1 MKFTNGFKRFTKKM
15 SAVLA
20 AALSVSAITVP
31 QVFAAKVN
39 NMPESYTWQNGVYE
53 NFENIAD
60 LDAAKNSGLKVYWAE
75 QFINVFD
82 TGDTEHGKA
91 VGLLDVKAGS
101 EGATSP
107 GFYYTLPEKVTSGE
121 LKISFS
127 IKSQQL
133 SAIPIYLMQEPK
145 QQEEPL
151 QQLMLFNENST
162 YTMLGSTFGYTAD
175 KWIDVTVVANLDTK
189 KFNIVLSGEGIGN
202 GTANEKKYVRYDD
215 KDLTIDGLG
224 GIQFR
229 SWYKNG
235 QGDTYSYFDNIKIA
249 TKQTGGTNDAYIK
262 EDFSNNNIFSEI
274 YADGWAWTHDQNT
287 VDGKI
292 VNVDE
297 SHGNAVQLN
306 QNAPGIYKAIKDKDG
321 NGLTSGK
328 YEINYSVYPESTK
341 GKILVDVNDGTNSTT
356 FDSLCYFAEDGTI
369 VPYGKW
375 SGGTSKYS
383 ANKWYDIS
391 AVIDMDN
398 KTASVTVKQGDT
410 VVYENSGLTIKST
423 SLNQIRIRNW
433 QTNAPFCVDDILI
446 KDYVAPKPST
456 ILIDENFDNMTELSN
471 GWTNINDNNPVTIID
486 NSPYGKSAKGQFVGS
501 SGLQKSFDA
510 VTGRFKISFLMN
522 TNTQFYLNLIN
533 KNAAGE
539 DKNQALAYIDTSLN
553 VHSGNG
559 DGGHYIMGNVES
571 GKYYQFEF
579 VVDTDNKTYEM
590 RYTDVAT
597 STNSTQTLDSEKL
610 PRLLN
615 LNSVSGIQLGFW
627 DSQKDG
633 SDTVIIDNVKV
644 ERIVTAPVLSAETVA
659 IKDYNENVITDTAK
673 VTPAISE
680 IALNFGTQI
689 DEDTLDGAI
698 TLTDSDNSA
707 VAFDYALS
715 SDGKIV
721 TITPTAYL
729 KGGKTYSLSVAK
741 TVANVYDMTMDAAF
755 NMQFETAA
763 DFAKAELTTLPKFSD
778 IATGSTL
785 TIGGNFINCTDSSKN
800 LVWVVAYFS
809 GNRLVYADASKETP
823 ISAVY
828 GKTTLGQTYTAPD
841 MTGVDRVEVYL
852 WNGMTT
858 MIPFADATPIQ

>member
-60 LDAAKNSGLKVYWAE
+60 LNAAKNSGLKVYWAE

-215 KDLTIDGLG
+215 KDLTVDGLG

-262 EDFSNNNIFSEI
+262 EDFSNIDSFNEVF
-274 YADGWAWTHDQNT
+274 ADDWVWTHDQKT

-292 VNVDE
+292 VNVDS
-297 SHGNAVQLN
+297 SHGNAVQLS

-328 YEINYSVYPESTK
+328 YEISYSVYTTSTED
-341 GKILVDVNDGTNSTT
+341 KILVDINDFCVAYFSQWATIGNSAGGSGSGTYT
-356 FDSLCYFAEDGTI
+356 E
-369 VPYGKW
+369 
-375 SGGTSKYS
+375 
-383 ANKWYDIS
+383 NKWYDIS
-391 AVIDMDN
+391 ALMDMDN

-410 VVYENSGLTIKST
+410 VVYENSGLAINATALT
-423 SLNQIRIRNW
+423 QLRVRNW
-433 QTNAPFCVDDILI
+433 NDKAFYIDDILI

-510 VTGRFKISFLMN
+510 VTGKFKISFLMS

-539 DKNQALAYIDTSLN
+539 DKNQALAYIDTSFR

-590 RYTDVAT
+590 SYTDVAT
-597 STNSTQTLDSEKL
+597 STKSTQTLDSEKL
-610 PRLLN
+610 PRLLDLN
-615 LNSVSGIQLGFW
+615 LVSGIQLGFW
-627 DSQKDG
+627 DSKKDG
-633 SDTVIIDNVKV
+633 SDTVIIDNVKA
-644 ERIVTAPVLSAETVA
+644 ELIVTAPFFRR
-659 IKDYNENVITDTAK
+659 K
-673 VTPAISE
+673 
-680 IALNFGTQI
+680 
-689 DEDTLDGAI
+689 
-698 TLTDSDNSA
+698 
-707 VAFDYALS
+707 
-715 SDGKIV
+715 
-721 TITPTAYL
+721 
-729 KGGKTYSLSVAK
+729 
-741 TVANVYDMTMDAAF
+741 
-755 NMQFETAA
+755 
-763 DFAKAELTTLPKFSD
+763 
-778 IATGSTL
+778 
-785 TIGGNFINCTDSSKN
+785 
-800 LVWVVAYFS
+800 
-809 GNRLVYADASKETP
+809 R
-823 ISAVY
+823 
-828 GKTTLGQTYTAPD
+828 
-841 MTGVDRVEVYL
+841 
-852 WNGMTT
+852 
-858 MIPFADATPIQ
+858 

>member
-60 LDAAKNSGLKVYWAE
+60 LNAAKNSGLKVYWAE

-133 SAIPIYLMQEPK
+133 SAIPIYLMQETE

-215 KDLTIDGLG
+215 KDLTVDGLG

-262 EDFSNNNIFSEI
+262 EDFSNIDSFNEVF
-274 YADGWAWTHDQNT
+274 ADDWVWTHDQKT

-292 VNVDE
+292 VNVDS
-297 SHGNAVQLN
+297 SHGNAVQLS

-328 YEINYSVYPESTK
+328 YEISYSVYTTSTED
-341 GKILVDVNDGTNSTT
+341 KILVDINDFCVAYFSQWATIGNSAGGSGSGT
-356 FDSLCYFAEDGTI
+356 YKE
-369 VPYGKW
+369 
-375 SGGTSKYS
+375 
-383 ANKWYDIS
+383 NKWYDIS
-391 AVIDMDN
+391 ALMDMDN

-410 VVYENSGLTIKST
+410 VVYENSGLAINATALT
-423 SLNQIRIRNW
+423 QLRVRNW
-433 QTNAPFCVDDILI
+433 NDKAFYIDDILI

-510 VTGRFKISFLMN
+510 VTGKFKISFLMS

-539 DKNQALAYIDTSLN
+539 DKNQALAYIDTSFR

-590 RYTDVAT
+590 SYTDVAT
-597 STNSTQTLDSEKL
+597 STKSTQTLDSEKL
-610 PRLLN
+610 PRLLD

-627 DSQKDG
+627 DSKKDG
-633 SDTVIIDNVKV
+633 SDTVIIDNVKA
-644 ERIVTAPVLSAETVA
+644 ELIVTAPVLSAETIT
-659 IKDYNENVITDTAK
+659 IKDYNENVITDTTK

-698 TLTDSDNSA
+698 TITDSDNSA

-721 TITPTAYL
+721 TIAPTAYL
-729 KGGKTYSLSVAK
+729 KGGKTYSLNVAK

-763 DFAKAELTTLPKFSD
+763 DFAKAELTTLPKLSD
-778 IATGSTL
+778 ITTGSTV

>member
-53 NFENIAD
+53 NFENITD
-60 LDAAKNSGLKVYWAE
+60 VDGLSNSNGFAIQSDKDKTPQFMTVANTDDEHKKAIGLM
-75 QFINVFD
+75 
-82 TGDTEHGKA
+82 
-91 VGLLDVKAGS
+91 DVDPN
-101 EGATSP
+101 ATVKLSP
-107 GFYYTLPEKVTSGE
+107 GFQYTLPAKITSGE
-121 LKISFS
+121 VKISFS
-127 IKSQQL
+127 LKSQQL
-133 SAIPIYLMQEPK
+133 SEIPIFLLADDSNAQQILDFVNGSKYLLLGTED
-145 QQEEPL
+145 
-151 QQLMLFNENST
+151 FN
-162 YTMLGSTFGYTAD
+162 YIKD
-175 KWIDVTVVANLDTK
+175 KWIDVTIVANLDTGL
-189 KFNIVLSGEGIGN
+189 FDITLSGEGLGN
-202 GTANEKKYVRYDD
+202 GDTDKTKWIQRRNKK
-215 KDLTIDGLG
+215 LNIDSIY

-235 QGDTYSYFDNIKIA
+235 TGATYTYFDNIKIA
-249 TKQTGGTNDAYIK
+249 TKQYIETDFAYVK
-262 EDFSNNNIFSEI
+262 EDFSGADSLNEIFADSWKWHWADYNIDAE
-274 YADGWAWTHDQNT
+274 
-287 VDGKI
+287 I
-292 VNVDE
+292 VNADS
-297 SHGNAVQLN
+297 SHGNAVNLLN
-306 QNAPGIYKAIKDKDG
+306 YNAELYRAVKDKNG
-321 NGLTSGK
+321 NSLTSGK
-328 YEINYSVYPESTK
+328 YEANFSVYPKDDKT
-341 GKILVDVNDGTNSTT
+341 KILVKMNKTI
-356 FDSLCYFAEDGTI
+356 LCYFDENNGLGRDQDKAGEVSYEKG
-369 VPYGKW
+369 
-375 SGGTSKYS
+375 
-383 ANKWYDIS
+383 KWYD
-391 AVIDMDN
+391 VNVVMDVDN
-398 KTASVTVKQGDT
+398 KNGTITVTQGET
-410 VVYENSGLTIKST
+410 VVWTKEFTFT
-423 SLNQIRIRNW
+423 DTELNEFRVSNQSASAAFYI
-433 QTNAPFCVDDILI
+433 DDIII
-446 KDYVAPKPST
+446 KDAPTTKPKKV
-456 ILIDENFDNMTELSN
+456 LIDENFDNMTELSN

-510 VTGRFKISFLMN
+510 VTGQFKISFLMN

-553 VHSGNG
+553 VHSGND

-659 IKDYNENVITDTAK
+659 IKDYNENVITDTTK

-689 DEDTLDGAI
+689 DEATLDGAI

-721 TITPTAYL
+721 TIAPTAYL
-729 KGGKTYSLSVAK
+729 KGGKTYSLNVAK

-809 GNRLVYADASKETP
+809 GSRLVYADASKETP

>member
-60 LDAAKNSGLKVYWAE
+60 VDGLSNSSGFGIQSDATFTPQFMTVSNTDDEHNKAIGLM
-75 QFINVFD
+75 
-82 TGDTEHGKA
+82 
-91 VGLLDVKAGS
+91 DVKSGS
-101 EGATSP
+101 TNALSP
-107 GFYYTLPEKVTSGE
+107 GFYYSLPAKVASGE
-121 LKISFS
+121 VKISFS

-133 SAIPIYLMQEPK
+133 SAIPIYLMQEPNK
-145 QQEEPL
+145 PGESL
-151 QQLMLFNENST
+151 QQIITFNENNL
-162 YTMLGSTFGYTAD
+162 YTFQGSNFGYTAD
-175 KWIDVTVVANLDTK
+175 KWVDVTIVANLDNKT
-189 KFNIVLSGEGIGN
+189 FNIVFSGEGIGN

-215 KDLTIDGLG
+215 KALTIDGLS

-229 SWYKNG
+229 SWIKKG
-235 QGDTYSYFDNIKIA
+235 EGETYTYFDNIKIA
-249 TKQTGGTNDAYIK
+249 TKQYTGTNDAYIK
-262 EDFSNNNIFSEI
+262 EDFSNIDSFNEVF
-274 YADGWAWTHDQNT
+274 ADDWVWTHDQKT

-292 VNVDE
+292 VNVDS
-297 SHGNAVQLN
+297 SHGNAVQLS

-328 YEINYSVYPESTK
+328 YEISYSVYTTSTED
-341 GKILVDVNDGTNSTT
+341 KILVDINDFCVAYFSQWATIGNSAGGSGSGT
-356 FDSLCYFAEDGTI
+356 YKE
-369 VPYGKW
+369 
-375 SGGTSKYS
+375 
-383 ANKWYDIS
+383 NKWYDIS
-391 AVIDMDN
+391 ALMDMDN
-398 KTASVTVKQGDT
+398 KTASVTVKQGNT
-410 VVYENSGLTIKST
+410 VVYENSGLAINATALT
-423 SLNQIRIRNW
+423 QLRVRNW
-433 QTNAPFCVDDILI
+433 NDKAFYIDDILI

-471 GWTNINDNNPVTIID
+471 GWTNINSNNPVTIID

-510 VTGRFKISFLMN
+510 VTGKFKISFLMS

-539 DKNQALAYIDTSLN
+539 DKNQALAYIDTRLK
-553 VHSGNG
+553 VHSGSG
-559 DGGHYIMGNVES
+559 DGGHYLMGNVES

-590 RYTDVAT
+590 SYTDVAT
-597 STNSTQTLDSEKL
+597 STKSTQTLDSEKL
-610 PRLLN
+610 PRLLD

-627 DSQKDG
+627 DSKKDG
-633 SDTVIIDNVKV
+633 SDTVIIDNVKA
-644 ERIVTAPVLSAETVA
+644 ELIVTAPVLSAETIT
-659 IKDYNENVITDTAK
+659 IKDYDENVITDTAK

-763 DFAKAELTTLPKFSD
+763 DFAKAELTTLPKLSD
-778 IATGSTL
+778 ITTGSTV

-823 ISAVY
+823 ISTVY

>member
-53 NFENIAD
+53 NFENIAN
-60 LDAAKNSGLKVYWAE
+60 LNAAKNSGLKVYWAE

-133 SAIPIYLMQEPK
+133 SAIPIYLMQETE

-215 KDLTIDGLG
+215 KDLTVDGLG

-262 EDFSNNNIFSEI
+262 EDFSNIDSFNEVF
-274 YADGWAWTHDQNT
+274 ADDWVWTHDQKT

-292 VNVDE
+292 VNVDS
-297 SHGNAVQLN
+297 SHGNAVQLS

-328 YEINYSVYPESTK
+328 YEISYSVYTTSTED
-341 GKILVDVNDGTNSTT
+341 KILVDINDFCVAYFSQWATIGNSAGGSGSGT
-356 FDSLCYFAEDGTI
+356 YKE
-369 VPYGKW
+369 
-375 SGGTSKYS
+375 
-383 ANKWYDIS
+383 NKWYDIS
-391 AVIDMDN
+391 ALMDMDN

-410 VVYENSGLTIKST
+410 VVYENSGLAINATALT
-423 SLNQIRIRNW
+423 QLRVRNW
-433 QTNAPFCVDDILI
+433 NDKAFYIDDILI

-471 GWTNINDNNPVTIID
+471 GWTNINDSNPVTIID
-486 NSPYGKSAKGQFVGS
+486 NSPYGKSAKGQFKGS

-510 VTGRFKISFLMN
+510 VTGQFKISFLMK
-522 TNTQFYLNLIN
+522 TNTQFYLDLIN
-533 KNAAGE
+533 KNAEGVDAVT
-539 DKNQALAYIDTSLN
+539 KLLFVDTSLN
-553 VHSGNG
+553 VLPGNSPTAG
-559 DGGHYIMGNVES
+559 DNNYTNGTLES
-571 GKYYQFEF
+571 EKYYQFEF
-579 VVDTDNKTYEM
+579 IVDTDNKKYEM
-590 RYTDVAT
+590 SYTDVAT
-597 STNSTQTLDSEKL
+597 STRKAISLDTSKL
-610 PRLLN
+610 ARLSN
-615 LNSVSGIQLGFW
+615 LNSVSGIKLGFW
-627 DSQKDG
+627 DRAKDG

-659 IKDYNENVITDTAK
+659 IKDYNENVITDTTK

-689 DEDTLDGAI
+689 DEATLDGAI
-698 TLTDSDNSA
+698 TLTDSDKSA

-763 DFAKAELTTLPKFSD
+763 NFAKAELTTLPKFSE

-809 GNRLVYADASKETP
+809 GNRLVYADASKETH

>member
-1 MKFTNGFKRFTKKM
+1 M
-15 SAVLA
+15 
-20 AALSVSAITVP
+20 
-31 QVFAAKVN
+31 
-39 NMPESYTWQNGVYE
+39 
-53 NFENIAD
+53 
-60 LDAAKNSGLKVYWAE
+60 
-75 QFINVFD
+75 
-82 TGDTEHGKA
+82 
-91 VGLLDVKAGS
+91 
-101 EGATSP
+101 
-107 GFYYTLPEKVTSGE
+107 
-121 LKISFS
+121 
-127 IKSQQL
+127 
-133 SAIPIYLMQEPK
+133 
-145 QQEEPL
+145 
-151 QQLMLFNENST
+151 
-162 YTMLGSTFGYTAD
+162 
-175 KWIDVTVVANLDTK
+175 
-189 KFNIVLSGEGIGN
+189 
-202 GTANEKKYVRYDD
+202 
-215 KDLTIDGLG
+215 
-224 GIQFR
+224 
-229 SWYKNG
+229 
-235 QGDTYSYFDNIKIA
+235 
-249 TKQTGGTNDAYIK
+249 
-262 EDFSNNNIFSEI
+262 
-274 YADGWAWTHDQNT
+274 
-287 VDGKI
+287 
-292 VNVDE
+292 
-297 SHGNAVQLN
+297 
-306 QNAPGIYKAIKDKDG
+306 
-321 NGLTSGK
+321 
-328 YEINYSVYPESTK
+328 
-341 GKILVDVNDGTNSTT
+341 
-356 FDSLCYFAEDGTI
+356 
-369 VPYGKW
+369 
-375 SGGTSKYS
+375 
-383 ANKWYDIS
+383 
-391 AVIDMDN
+391 DMDN

-410 VVYENSGLTIKST
+410 VVYENSGLAINATALT
-423 SLNQIRIRNW
+423 QLRIRSWNDK
-433 QTNAPFCVDDILI
+433 AFYIDDILI

-471 GWTNINDNNPVTIID
+471 GWTNINGDNPVTIID
-486 NSPYGKSAKGQFVGS
+486 NSPYGRSAKGQFKGS

-510 VTGRFKISFLMN
+510 VTGKFKISFLMS

-539 DKNQALAYIDTSLN
+539 DKNQALAYIDTSLK

-590 RYTDVAT
+590 SYTDVAT
-597 STNSTQTLDSEKL
+597 STKSTQTLDSEKL
-610 PRLLN
+610 PRLLD

-627 DSQKDG
+627 DSKKDG

-644 ERIVTAPVLSAETVA
+644 ERIVTAPVLSAATVT
-659 IKDYNENVITDTAK
+659 IKDYNENVITDTTK

-689 DEDTLDGAI
+689 DEATLDGAI

-741 TVANVYDMTMDAAF
+741 TVANIYDMTMDAAF

-763 DFAKAELTTLPKFSD
+763 DFAKAELTTLPKLSD
-778 IATGSTL
+778 ITTGSTV
-785 TIGGNFINCTDSSKN
+785 TIGGNFINCTGSSKN

-823 ISAVY
+823 ISTVY

>member
-60 LDAAKNSGLKVYWAE
+60 VDGLSNSSGFGIQSDATFTPQFMTVSNTDDEHNKAIGLM
-75 QFINVFD
+75 
-82 TGDTEHGKA
+82 
-91 VGLLDVKAGS
+91 DVKSGS
-101 EGATSP
+101 TNALSP
-107 GFYYTLPEKVTSGE
+107 GFYYSLPAKVASGE
-121 LKISFS
+121 VKISFS

-133 SAIPIYLMQEPK
+133 SAIPIYLMQEPNTPG
-145 QQEEPL
+145 ESL
-151 QQLMLFNENST
+151 QQIITFNENNL
-162 YTMLGSTFGYTAD
+162 YTFQGSNFGYTAD
-175 KWIDVTVVANLDTK
+175 KWVDVTIVANLGNKT
-189 KFNIVLSGEGIGN
+189 FNIVFSGEGIGN

-215 KDLTIDGLG
+215 KALTIDGLS

-229 SWYKNG
+229 SWIKKG
-235 QGDTYSYFDNIKIA
+235 EGETYTYFDNIKIA
-249 TKQTGGTNDAYIK
+249 TKQYTGTNDAYIK
-262 EDFSNNNIFSEI
+262 EDFSNIDSFNEVF
-274 YADGWAWTHDQNT
+274 ADDWVWTHDQKT

-292 VNVDE
+292 VNVDS
-297 SHGNAVQLN
+297 SHGNAVQLS

-328 YEINYSVYPESTK
+328 YEISYSVYTTSTED
-341 GKILVDVNDGTNSTT
+341 KILVDINDFCVAYFSQWATIGNSAGGSGSGT
-356 FDSLCYFAEDGTI
+356 YKE
-369 VPYGKW
+369 
-375 SGGTSKYS
+375 
-383 ANKWYDIS
+383 NKWYDIS
-391 AVIDMDN
+391 ALMDMDN

-410 VVYENSGLTIKST
+410 VVYENSGLAINATALT
-423 SLNQIRIRNW
+423 QLRVRNW
-433 QTNAPFCVDDILI
+433 NDKAFYIDDILI

-471 GWTNINDNNPVTIID
+471 GWTNINSNNPVTIID

-510 VTGRFKISFLMN
+510 VTGKFKISFLMS

-539 DKNQALAYIDTSLN
+539 DKNQALAYIDTSFR

-590 RYTDVAT
+590 SYTDVAT
-597 STNSTQTLDSEKL
+597 STKSTQTLDSEKL
-610 PRLLN
+610 PRLLD

-627 DSQKDG
+627 DSKKDG

-659 IKDYNENVITDTAK
+659 IKDYNENVITDTTK

-707 VAFDYALS
+707 VAFDYELS
-715 SDGKIV
+715 SDGKTV
-721 TITPTAYL
+721 TIAPTAYL

-763 DFAKAELTTLPKFSD
+763 DFAKAELTTLPKLSD
-778 IATGSTL
+778 ITTGSTV

-823 ISAVY
+823 ISTVY

>member
-60 LDAAKNSGLKVYWAE
+60 VDGLSNSSGFGIQSDATFTPQFMTVSNTDDEHNKAIGLM
-75 QFINVFD
+75 
-82 TGDTEHGKA
+82 
-91 VGLLDVKAGS
+91 DVKSGS
-101 EGATSP
+101 TNALSP
-107 GFYYTLPEKVTSGE
+107 GFYYSLPAKVASGE
-121 LKISFS
+121 VKISFS

-133 SAIPIYLMQEPK
+133 SAIPIYLMQEPNTPG
-145 QQEEPL
+145 ESL
-151 QQLMLFNENST
+151 QQIITFNENNL
-162 YTMLGSTFGYTAD
+162 YTFQGSNFGYTAD
-175 KWIDVTVVANLDTK
+175 KWVDVTIVANLDNKT
-189 KFNIVLSGEGIGN
+189 FNIVFSGEGIGN

-215 KDLTIDGLG
+215 KALTIDGLS

-229 SWYKNG
+229 SWIKKG
-235 QGDTYSYFDNIKIA
+235 EGETYTYFDNIKIA
-249 TKQTGGTNDAYIK
+249 TKQYTGTNDAYIK
-262 EDFSNNNIFSEI
+262 EDFSNIDSFNEVF
-274 YADGWAWTHDQNT
+274 ADDWVWTHDQKT

-292 VNVDE
+292 VNVDS
-297 SHGNAVQLN
+297 SHGNAVQLS

-328 YEINYSVYPESTK
+328 YEISYSVYTTSTED
-341 GKILVDVNDGTNSTT
+341 KILVDINDFCVAYFSQWATIGNSAGGSGSGT
-356 FDSLCYFAEDGTI
+356 YKE
-369 VPYGKW
+369 
-375 SGGTSKYS
+375 
-383 ANKWYDIS
+383 NKWYDIS
-391 AVIDMDN
+391 ALMDMDN

-410 VVYENSGLTIKST
+410 VVYENNGLAINATALT
-423 SLNQIRIRNW
+423 QLRVRNW
-433 QTNAPFCVDDILI
+433 NDKAFYIDDILI

-471 GWTNINDNNPVTIID
+471 GWTNINSNNPVTIID

-510 VTGRFKISFLMN
+510 VTGKFKISFLMS

-539 DKNQALAYIDTSLN
+539 DKNQALAYIDTSFR

-590 RYTDVAT
+590 SYTDVAT
-597 STNSTQTLDSEKL
+597 STKSTQTLDSEKL
-610 PRLLN
+610 PRLLD

-627 DSQKDG
+627 DSKKDG
-633 SDTVIIDNVKV
+633 SDTVIIDNVKA
-644 ERIVTAPVLSAETVA
+644 ELIVTAPVLSAETIT
-659 IKDYNENVITDTAK
+659 IKDYDENVITDTAK

-689 DEDTLDGAI
+689 DEATLDGAI
-698 TLTDSDNSA
+698 TLTDSDKSA

-755 NMQFETAA
+755 NMQFETAS
-763 DFAKAELTTLPKFSD
+763 DFAKAELTTLPKLSD
-778 IATGSTL
+778 ITTGSTV

-823 ISAVY
+823 ISTVY

>member
-60 LDAAKNSGLKVYWAE
+60 LNAAKNSGLKVYWAE

-133 SAIPIYLMQEPK
+133 SAIPIYLMQETE

-215 KDLTIDGLG
+215 KDLTVDGLG

-262 EDFSNNNIFSEI
+262 EDFSNIDSFNEVF
-274 YADGWAWTHDQNT
+274 ADDWVWTHDQKT

-292 VNVDE
+292 VNVDS
-297 SHGNAVQLN
+297 SHGNAVQLS

-328 YEINYSVYPESTK
+328 YEISYSVYTTSTED
-341 GKILVDVNDGTNSTT
+341 KILVDINDFCVAYFSQWATIGNSAGGSGSGT
-356 FDSLCYFAEDGTI
+356 YKE
-369 VPYGKW
+369 
-375 SGGTSKYS
+375 
-383 ANKWYDIS
+383 NKWYDIS
-391 AVIDMDN
+391 ALMDMDN

-410 VVYENSGLTIKST
+410 VVYENSGLAINATALT
-423 SLNQIRIRNW
+423 QLRVRNW
-433 QTNAPFCVDDILI
+433 NDKAFYIDDILI

-510 VTGRFKISFLMN
+510 VTGKFKISFLMS

-539 DKNQALAYIDTSLN
+539 DKNQALAYIDTSFR

-590 RYTDVAT
+590 SYTDVAT
-597 STNSTQTLDSEKL
+597 STKSTQTLDSEKL
-610 PRLLN
+610 PRLLD

-627 DSQKDG
+627 DSKKDG
-633 SDTVIIDNVKV
+633 SDTVIIDNVKA
-644 ERIVTAPVLSAETVA
+644 ELIVTAPVLSAETIT

-698 TLTDSDNSA
+698 TITDSDNSA

-721 TITPTAYL
+721 TIAPTAYL
-729 KGGKTYSLSVAK
+729 KGGKTYSLNVAK

-763 DFAKAELTTLPKFSD
+763 DFAKAELTTLPKLSD

>member
-39 NMPESYTWQNGVYE
+39 NMPESYTWQNRLYE

-60 LDAAKNSGLKVYWAE
+60 VDGLSNSSGFGIQSDATFTPQFMTVSNTNDEHNKAIGLM
-75 QFINVFD
+75 
-82 TGDTEHGKA
+82 
-91 VGLLDVKAGS
+91 DVKSGS
-101 EGATSP
+101 TNALSP
-107 GFYYTLPEKVTSGE
+107 GFYYSLPAKVASGE
-121 LKISFS
+121 VKISFS

-133 SAIPIYLMQEPK
+133 SAIPIYLMQEPNTPG
-145 QQEEPL
+145 ESL
-151 QQLMLFNENST
+151 QQIITFNENNL
-162 YTMLGSTFGYTAD
+162 YTFQGSNFGYTAD
-175 KWIDVTVVANLDTK
+175 KWVDVTIVANLDNKT
-189 KFNIVLSGEGIGN
+189 FNIVFSGEGIGN

-215 KDLTIDGLG
+215 KALTIDGLS

-229 SWYKNG
+229 SWIKKG
-235 QGDTYSYFDNIKIA
+235 EGETYTYFDNIKIA
-249 TKQTGGTNDAYIK
+249 TKQYTGTNDAYIK
-262 EDFSNNNIFSEI
+262 EDFSNIDSFNEVF
-274 YADGWAWTHDQNT
+274 ADDWVWTHDQKT

-292 VNVDE
+292 VNVDS
-297 SHGNAVQLN
+297 SHGNAVQLS
-306 QNAPGIYKAIKDKDG
+306 QNGPGIYKAIKDKDG

-328 YEINYSVYPESTK
+328 YEISYSVYTTSTED
-341 GKILVDVNDGTNSTT
+341 KILVDINDFCVAYFSQWATIGNSAGGSGSGT
-356 FDSLCYFAEDGTI
+356 YKE
-369 VPYGKW
+369 
-375 SGGTSKYS
+375 
-383 ANKWYDIS
+383 NKWYDIS
-391 AVIDMDN
+391 ALMDMDN

-410 VVYENSGLTIKST
+410 VVYENSGLAINATALT
-423 SLNQIRIRNW
+423 QLRVRNW
-433 QTNAPFCVDDILI
+433 NDKAFYIDDILI

-471 GWTNINDNNPVTIID
+471 GWTNINSNNPVTIID

-510 VTGRFKISFLMN
+510 VTGKFKISFLMS

-539 DKNQALAYIDTSLN
+539 DKNQALAYIDTSFR

-590 RYTDVAT
+590 SYTDVAT
-597 STNSTQTLDSEKL
+597 STKSTQTLDSEKL
-610 PRLLN
+610 PRLLD

-627 DSQKDG
+627 DSKKDG
-633 SDTVIIDNVKV
+633 SDTVIIDNVKA
-644 ERIVTAPVLSAETVA
+644 ELIVTAPVLSAETIT

-689 DEDTLDGAI
+689 DEGTLDGAI
-698 TLTDSDNSA
+698 TLTDSDNTP
-707 VAFDYALS
+707 VGFDYNLS
-715 SDGKIV
+715 ADGKIV
-721 TITPTAYL
+721 TIAPTAYL
-729 KGGKTYSLSVAK
+729 KGGKTYSLNVAK

-763 DFAKAELTTLPKFSD
+763 DFAKAELTTLPKFSE

>member
-60 LDAAKNSGLKVYWAE
+60 VDGLSNSSGFGIQSDATFTPQFMTVSNTDDEHNKAIGLM
-75 QFINVFD
+75 
-82 TGDTEHGKA
+82 
-91 VGLLDVKAGS
+91 DVKSGS
-101 EGATSP
+101 TNALSP
-107 GFYYTLPEKVTSGE
+107 GFYYSLPAKVASGE
-121 LKISFS
+121 VKISFS

-133 SAIPIYLMQEPK
+133 SAIPIYLMQEPNTPG
-145 QQEEPL
+145 ESL
-151 QQLMLFNENST
+151 QQIITFNENNL
-162 YTMLGSTFGYTAD
+162 YTFQGSNFGYTAD
-175 KWIDVTVVANLDTK
+175 KWVDVTIVANLDNKT
-189 KFNIVLSGEGIGN
+189 FNIVFSGEGIGN

-215 KDLTIDGLG
+215 KALTIDGLS

-229 SWYKNG
+229 SWIKKG
-235 QGDTYSYFDNIKIA
+235 EGETYTYFDNIKIA
-249 TKQTGGTNDAYIK
+249 TKQYTGTNDAYIK
-262 EDFSNNNIFSEI
+262 EDFSNIDSFNEVF
-274 YADGWAWTHDQNT
+274 ADDWVWTHDQKT

-292 VNVDE
+292 VNVDS
-297 SHGNAVQLN
+297 SHGNAVQLS
-306 QNAPGIYKAIKDKDG
+306 QNAPGIYKSIKDKDG

-328 YEINYSVYPESTK
+328 YEISYSVYTTSTED
-341 GKILVDVNDGTNSTT
+341 KILVDINDFCVAYFSQWATIGNSAGGSGSGT
-356 FDSLCYFAEDGTI
+356 YKE
-369 VPYGKW
+369 
-375 SGGTSKYS
+375 
-383 ANKWYDIS
+383 NKWYDIS
-391 AVIDMDN
+391 ALMDMDN

-410 VVYENSGLTIKST
+410 VVYENSGLAINATALT
-423 SLNQIRIRNW
+423 QLRVRNW
-433 QTNAPFCVDDILI
+433 NDKAFYIDDILI

-471 GWTNINDNNPVTIID
+471 GWTNINSNNPVTIID

-510 VTGRFKISFLMN
+510 VTGKFKISFLMS

-539 DKNQALAYIDTSLN
+539 DKNQALAYIDTSFR

-590 RYTDVAT
+590 SYTDVAT
-597 STNSTQTLDSEKL
+597 STKSTQTLDSEKL
-610 PRLLN
+610 PRLLD

-627 DSQKDG
+627 DSKKDG
-633 SDTVIIDNVKV
+633 SDTVIIDNVKA
-644 ERIVTAPVLSAETVA
+644 ELIVTAPVLSAETIT
-659 IKDYNENVITDTAK
+659 IKDYDENVVTDTAK

-698 TLTDSDNSA
+698 TLADSDNSA
-707 VAFDYALS
+707 VAFDYELS
-715 SDGKIV
+715 SDGKTV
-721 TITPTAYL
+721 TIAPTAYL

-763 DFAKAELTTLPKFSD
+763 DFAKAELTTLPKLSD
-778 IATGSTL
+778 ITTGSTV

-823 ISAVY
+823 ISTVY

-841 MTGVDRVEVYL
+841 MTGVDRVEIYL

>member
-60 LDAAKNSGLKVYWAE
+60 LNAAKNSGLKVYWAE

-133 SAIPIYLMQEPK
+133 SAIPIYLMQETE

-215 KDLTIDGLG
+215 KDLTVDGLG

-262 EDFSNNNIFSEI
+262 EDFSNIDSFNEVF
-274 YADGWAWTHDQNT
+274 ADDWVWTHDQKT

-292 VNVDE
+292 VNVDS
-297 SHGNAVQLN
+297 SHGNAVQLS

-328 YEINYSVYPESTK
+328 YEISYSVYTTSTED
-341 GKILVDVNDGTNSTT
+341 KILVDINDFCVAYFSQWATIGNSAGGSGSGT
-356 FDSLCYFAEDGTI
+356 YKE
-369 VPYGKW
+369 
-375 SGGTSKYS
+375 
-383 ANKWYDIS
+383 NKWYDIS
-391 AVIDMDN
+391 ALMDMDN

-410 VVYENSGLTIKST
+410 VVYENSGLAINATALT
-423 SLNQIRIRNW
+423 QLRVRNW
-433 QTNAPFCVDDILI
+433 NDKAFYIDDILI

-510 VTGRFKISFLMN
+510 VTGKFKISFLMS

-539 DKNQALAYIDTSLN
+539 DKNQALAYIDTSFR

-590 RYTDVAT
+590 SYTDVAT
-597 STNSTQTLDSEKL
+597 STKSTQTLDSEKL
-610 PRLLN
+610 PRLLDLN
-615 LNSVSGIQLGFW
+615 LVSGIQLGFW
-627 DSQKDG
+627 DSKKDG
-633 SDTVIIDNVKV
+633 SDTVIIDNVKA
-644 ERIVTAPVLSAETVA
+644 ELIVTAPVLSAETIT

-698 TLTDSDNSA
+698 TITDSDNSA

-721 TITPTAYL
+721 TIAPTAYL
-729 KGGKTYSLSVAK
+729 KGGKTYSLNVAK

-778 IATGSTL
+778 IATGSTV

>member
-60 LDAAKNSGLKVYWAE
+60 VDGLSNSSGFGIQSDATFTPQFMTVSNTDDEHNKAIGLM
-75 QFINVFD
+75 
-82 TGDTEHGKA
+82 
-91 VGLLDVKAGS
+91 DVKSGS
-101 EGATSP
+101 TNALSP
-107 GFYYTLPEKVTSGE
+107 GFYYSLPAKVASGE
-121 LKISFS
+121 VKISFS

-133 SAIPIYLMQEPK
+133 SAIPIYLMQEPNTPG
-145 QQEEPL
+145 ESL
-151 QQLMLFNENST
+151 QQIITFNENNL
-162 YTMLGSTFGYTAD
+162 YTFQGSNFGYTAD
-175 KWIDVTVVANLDTK
+175 KWVDVTIVANLDNKT
-189 KFNIVLSGEGIGN
+189 FNIVFSGEGIGN

-215 KDLTIDGLG
+215 KALTIDGLS

-229 SWYKNG
+229 SWIKKG
-235 QGDTYSYFDNIKIA
+235 EGETYTYFDNIKIA
-249 TKQTGGTNDAYIK
+249 TKQYTGTNDAYIK
-262 EDFSNNNIFSEI
+262 EDFSNIDSFNEVF
-274 YADGWAWTHDQNT
+274 ADDWVWTHDQKT

-292 VNVDE
+292 VNVDS
-297 SHGNAVQLN
+297 SHGNAVQLS

-328 YEINYSVYPESTK
+328 YEISYSVYTTSTED
-341 GKILVDVNDGTNSTT
+341 KILVDINDFCVAYFSQWATIGNSAGGSGSGT
-356 FDSLCYFAEDGTI
+356 YKE
-369 VPYGKW
+369 
-375 SGGTSKYS
+375 
-383 ANKWYDIS
+383 NKWYDIS
-391 AVIDMDN
+391 ALMDMDN

-410 VVYENSGLTIKST
+410 VVYENSGLAINATALT
-423 SLNQIRIRNW
+423 QLRVRNW
-433 QTNAPFCVDDILI
+433 NDKAFYIDDILI

-471 GWTNINDNNPVTIID
+471 GWTNINSNNPVTIID

-510 VTGRFKISFLMN
+510 VTGKFKISFLMS

-539 DKNQALAYIDTSLN
+539 DKNQALAYIDTSFR

-590 RYTDVAT
+590 SYTDVAT
-597 STNSTQTLDSEKL
+597 STKSTQTLDSEKL
-610 PRLLN
+610 PRLLD

-627 DSQKDG
+627 DSKKDG
-633 SDTVIIDNVKV
+633 SDTVIIDNVKA
-644 ERIVTAPVLSAETVA
+644 ELIVTAPVLSAETIT
-659 IKDYNENVITDTAK
+659 IKDYDENVITDTAK

-721 TITPTAYL
+721 TIAPTAYL

-828 GKTTLGQTYTAPD
+828 GKITLGQTYTAPD

>member
-60 LDAAKNSGLKVYWAE
+60 LNAAKNSGLKVYWAE

-133 SAIPIYLMQEPK
+133 SAIPIYLMQETE

-215 KDLTIDGLG
+215 KDLTVDGLG

-262 EDFSNNNIFSEI
+262 EDFSNIDSFNEVF
-274 YADGWAWTHDQNT
+274 ADDWVWTHDQKT

-292 VNVDE
+292 VNVDS
-297 SHGNAVQLN
+297 SHGNAVQLS

-328 YEINYSVYPESTK
+328 YEISYSVYTTSTED
-341 GKILVDVNDGTNSTT
+341 KILVDINDFCVAYFSQWATIGNSAGGSGSGT
-356 FDSLCYFAEDGTI
+356 YKE
-369 VPYGKW
+369 
-375 SGGTSKYS
+375 
-383 ANKWYDIS
+383 NKWYDIS
-391 AVIDMDN
+391 ALMDMDN

-410 VVYENSGLTIKST
+410 VVYENSGLAINATALT
-423 SLNQIRIRNW
+423 QLRVRNW
-433 QTNAPFCVDDILI
+433 NDKAFYIDDILI

-510 VTGRFKISFLMN
+510 VTGKFKISFLMS

-539 DKNQALAYIDTSLN
+539 DKNQALAYIDTSFR

-590 RYTDVAT
+590 SYTDVAT
-597 STNSTQTLDSEKL
+597 STKSTQTLDSEKL
-610 PRLLN
+610 PRLLD

-627 DSQKDG
+627 DSKKDG
-633 SDTVIIDNVKV
+633 SDTVIIDNVKA
-644 ERIVTAPVLSAETVA
+644 ELIVTAPVLSAETIT
-659 IKDYNENVITDTAK
+659 IKDYNENVITDTTK

-698 TLTDSDNSA
+698 TITDSDNSA

-721 TITPTAYL
+721 TIAPTAYL
-729 KGGKTYSLSVAK
+729 KGGKTYSLNVAK

-778 IATGSTL
+778 IETGSTL

-809 GNRLVYADASKETP
+809 GNRLVYADASKETH

>member
-133 SAIPIYLMQEPK
+133 SAIPIYLMQEPE

-262 EDFSNNNIFSEI
+262 EDFSNIDSFNEVF
-274 YADGWAWTHDQNT
+274 ADDWVWTHDQKT

-292 VNVDE
+292 VNVDS
-297 SHGNAVQLN
+297 SHGNAVQLS

-328 YEINYSVYPESTK
+328 YEISYSVYTTSTED
-341 GKILVDVNDGTNSTT
+341 KILVDINDFCVAYFSQWATIGNSAGG
-356 FDSLCYFAEDGTI
+356 SGS
-369 VPYGKW
+369 GK
-375 SGGTSKYS
+375 YEE
-383 ANKWYDIS
+383 NKWYDIS
-391 AVIDMDN
+391 ALMDMDN

-410 VVYENSGLTIKST
+410 VVYENSGLAINATALT
-423 SLNQIRIRNW
+423 QLRIRSWNDK
-433 QTNAPFCVDDILI
+433 AFYIDDILI

-471 GWTNINDNNPVTIID
+471 GWTNINGDNPVTIID
-486 NSPYGKSAKGQFVGS
+486 NSPYGRSAKGQFKGS

-510 VTGRFKISFLMN
+510 VTGKFKISFLMS

-539 DKNQALAYIDTSLN
+539 DKNQALAYIDTSLK

-590 RYTDVAT
+590 SYTDVAT
-597 STNSTQTLDSEKL
+597 STKSTQTLDSEKL
-610 PRLLN
+610 PRLLD

-627 DSQKDG
+627 DSKKDG
-633 SDTVIIDNVKV
+633 SDTVIIDNVKA
-644 ERIVTAPVLSAETVA
+644 ELIVTAPVLSAETIT
-659 IKDYNENVITDTAK
+659 IKDYDENVITDTAK

-823 ISAVY
+823 ISTVY

>member
-133 SAIPIYLMQEPK
+133 SAIPIYLMQEPE

-262 EDFSNNNIFSEI
+262 EDFSNIDSFNEVF
-274 YADGWAWTHDQNT
+274 ADDWVWTHDQKT

-292 VNVDE
+292 VNVDS
-297 SHGNAVQLN
+297 SHGNAVQLS

-328 YEINYSVYPESTK
+328 YEISYSVYTTSTED
-341 GKILVDVNDGTNSTT
+341 KILVDINDFCVAYFSQWATIGNSAGG
-356 FDSLCYFAEDGTI
+356 SGS
-369 VPYGKW
+369 GK
-375 SGGTSKYS
+375 YEE
-383 ANKWYDIS
+383 NKWYDIS
-391 AVIDMDN
+391 ALMDMDN

-410 VVYENSGLTIKST
+410 VVYENSGLAINATALT
-423 SLNQIRIRNW
+423 QLRIRSWNDK
-433 QTNAPFCVDDILI
+433 AFYIDDILI

-471 GWTNINDNNPVTIID
+471 GWTNINGDNPVTIID
-486 NSPYGKSAKGQFVGS
+486 NSPYGRSAKGQFKGS

-510 VTGRFKISFLMN
+510 VTGKFKISFLMS

-539 DKNQALAYIDTSLN
+539 DKNQALAYIDTSLK

-590 RYTDVAT
+590 SYTDVAT
-597 STNSTQTLDSEKL
+597 STKSTQTLDSEKL
-610 PRLLN
+610 PRLLD

-627 DSQKDG
+627 DSKKDG
-633 SDTVIIDNVKV
+633 SDTVIIDNVKA
-644 ERIVTAPVLSAETVA
+644 ELIVTAPVLSAETVA

-763 DFAKAELTTLPKFSD
+763 DFAKAELTTLPKLSD
-778 IATGSTL
+778 ITTGSTV

-823 ISAVY
+823 ISTVY

>member
-39 NMPESYTWQNGVYE
+39 NIPESYTWQNRLYE

-60 LDAAKNSGLKVYWAE
+60 VDGLSNSSGFGIQSDATFTPQFMTVSNTDDEHNKAIGLM
-75 QFINVFD
+75 
-82 TGDTEHGKA
+82 
-91 VGLLDVKAGS
+91 DVKSGS
-101 EGATSP
+101 TNALSP
-107 GFYYTLPEKVTSGE
+107 GFYYSLPAKVASGE
-121 LKISFS
+121 VKISFS

-133 SAIPIYLMQEPK
+133 SAIPIYLMQEPNTPG
-145 QQEEPL
+145 ESL
-151 QQLMLFNENST
+151 QQIITFNENNL
-162 YTMLGSTFGYTAD
+162 YTFQGSNFGYTAD
-175 KWIDVTVVANLDTK
+175 KWVDVTIVANLDNKT
-189 KFNIVLSGEGIGN
+189 FNIVFSGEGIGN

-215 KDLTIDGLG
+215 KDLTIDGLS

-229 SWYKNG
+229 SWIKKG
-235 QGDTYSYFDNIKIA
+235 EGETYTYFDNIKIA
-249 TKQTGGTNDAYIK
+249 TKQYTGTNDAYIK
-262 EDFSNNNIFSEI
+262 EDFSNIDSFNEVF
-274 YADGWAWTHDQNT
+274 ADDWVWTHDQKT

-292 VNVDE
+292 VNVDS
-297 SHGNAVQLN
+297 SHGNAVQLS

-328 YEINYSVYPESTK
+328 YEISYSVYTTSTED
-341 GKILVDVNDGTNSTT
+341 KILVDINDFCVAYFSQWATIGNSAGGSGSGT
-356 FDSLCYFAEDGTI
+356 YKE
-369 VPYGKW
+369 
-375 SGGTSKYS
+375 
-383 ANKWYDIS
+383 NKWYDIS
-391 AVIDMDN
+391 ALMDMDN

-410 VVYENSGLTIKST
+410 VVYENSGLAI
-423 SLNQIRIRNW
+423 
-433 QTNAPFCVDDILI
+433 NATALTQLRVRSWNDKAFYIDDILI

-471 GWTNINDNNPVTIID
+471 GWTNINGDNPVTIID
-486 NSPYGKSAKGQFVGS
+486 NSPYGKSAKGQFKGS

-510 VTGRFKISFLMN
+510 VTGKFKISFLMS

-539 DKNQALAYIDTSLN
+539 DKNQALAYIDTSLK

-590 RYTDVAT
+590 SYTDVAT
-597 STNSTQTLDSEKL
+597 STKSTQTLDSEKL
-610 PRLLN
+610 PRLLD

-627 DSQKDG
+627 DSKKDG

-644 ERIVTAPVLSAETVA
+644 ERIVTAPVLSAETIT
-659 IKDYNENVITDTAK
+659 IKDYNENVITDTTK

-689 DEDTLDGAI
+689 DEATLDGAI

-763 DFAKAELTTLPKFSD
+763 DFAKAELTTLPKLSD
-778 IATGSTL
+778 ITTGSTV

-823 ISAVY
+823 ISTVY

>member
-60 LDAAKNSGLKVYWAE
+60 VDGLSNRSGFGIQSDATFTPQFMTVSNTDDEHNKAIGLM
-75 QFINVFD
+75 
-82 TGDTEHGKA
+82 
-91 VGLLDVKAGS
+91 DVKSGS
-101 EGATSP
+101 TNALSP
-107 GFYYTLPEKVTSGE
+107 GFYYSLPAKVASGE
-121 LKISFS
+121 VKISFS

-133 SAIPIYLMQEPK
+133 SAIPIYLMQEPNTPG
-145 QQEEPL
+145 ESL
-151 QQLMLFNENST
+151 QQIITFNENNL
-162 YTMLGSTFGYTAD
+162 YTFQGSNFGYTAD
-175 KWIDVTVVANLDTK
+175 KWIDVTIVANLNTK

-215 KDLTIDGLG
+215 KALTIDGLS

-229 SWYKNG
+229 SWIKKG
-235 QGDTYSYFDNIKIA
+235 EGETYTYFDNIKIA
-249 TKQTGGTNDAYIK
+249 TKQYTGTNDAYIK
-262 EDFSNNNIFSEI
+262 EDFSNIDSFNEVF
-274 YADGWAWTHDQNT
+274 ADDWVWTHDQKT

-292 VNVDE
+292 VNVDS
-297 SHGNAVQLN
+297 SHGNAVQLS

-328 YEINYSVYPESTK
+328 YEISYSVYTTSTED
-341 GKILVDVNDGTNSTT
+341 KILVDINDFCVAYFSQWATIGNSAGGSGSGT
-356 FDSLCYFAEDGTI
+356 YKE
-369 VPYGKW
+369 
-375 SGGTSKYS
+375 
-383 ANKWYDIS
+383 NKWYDIS
-391 AVIDMDN
+391 ALMDMDN

-410 VVYENSGLTIKST
+410 VVYENSGLAINATALT
-423 SLNQIRIRNW
+423 QLRVRNW
-433 QTNAPFCVDDILI
+433 NDKAFYIDDILI

-471 GWTNINDNNPVTIID
+471 GWTNINSNNPVTIID

-510 VTGRFKISFLMN
+510 VTGKFKISFLMS

-539 DKNQALAYIDTSLN
+539 DKNQALAYIDTSFR

-590 RYTDVAT
+590 SYTDVAT
-597 STNSTQTLDSEKL
+597 STKSTQTLDSEKL
-610 PRLLN
+610 PRLLD

-627 DSQKDG
+627 DSKKDG

-659 IKDYNENVITDTAK
+659 IKDYNGNVITDTVK

-689 DEDTLDGAI
+689 DEDTLGGAI
-698 TLTDSDNSA
+698 TLTDSNSA

-763 DFAKAELTTLPKFSD
+763 DFAKAELTTLPKLSD
-778 IATGSTL
+778 ITTGSTV

-823 ISAVY
+823 ISTVY

>member
-60 LDAAKNSGLKVYWAE
+60 LDAAKNRGLKVYWAE

-133 SAIPIYLMQEPK
+133 SAIPIYLMQEPNTPG
-145 QQEEPL
+145 ESL
-151 QQLMLFNENST
+151 QQIITFNENNL
-162 YTMLGSTFGYTAD
+162 YTFQGSNFGYTAD
-175 KWIDVTVVANLDTK
+175 KWVDVTIVANLDNKT
-189 KFNIVLSGEGIGN
+189 FNIVFSGEGIGN

-215 KDLTIDGLG
+215 KALTIDGLS

-229 SWYKNG
+229 SWIKKG
-235 QGDTYSYFDNIKIA
+235 EGETYTYFDNIKIA
-249 TKQTGGTNDAYIK
+249 TKQYTGTNDAYIK
-262 EDFSNNNIFSEI
+262 EDFSNIDSFNEVF
-274 YADGWAWTHDQNT
+274 ADDWVWTHDQKT

-292 VNVDE
+292 VNVDS
-297 SHGNAVQLN
+297 SHGNAVQLS
-306 QNAPGIYKAIKDKDG
+306 QNGPGIYKAIKDKDG

-328 YEINYSVYPESTK
+328 YEVKFSIYPKDEKTK
-341 GKILVDVNDGTNSTT
+341 IYVDMNDVI
-356 FDSLCYFAEDGTI
+356 LCYFDEYNGL
-369 VPYGKW
+369 GR
-375 SGGTSKYS
+375 STSVAGEARYS
-383 ANKWYDIS
+383 AGKWYDVS
-391 AVIDMDN
+391 AVMN
-398 KTASVTVKQGDT
+398 LAEQKGTVVVTQGDT
-410 VVYENSGLTIKST
+410 TVWTKDFTYDKNVFSQL
-423 SLNQIRIRNW
+423 RIRSWNDK
-433 QTNAPFCVDDILI
+433 AFYIDDIMV
-446 KDYVAPKPST
+446 KDYVEPKPST
-456 ILIDENFDNMTELSN
+456 VLIDENFDNMTELSN
-471 GWTNINDNNPVTIID
+471 GWTNINSNNPVTIID

-510 VTGRFKISFLMN
+510 VTGKFKISFLMS

-539 DKNQALAYIDTSLN
+539 DKNQALAYIDTSFR

-590 RYTDVAT
+590 SYTDVAT
-597 STNSTQTLDSEKL
+597 STKSTQTLDSEKL
-610 PRLLN
+610 PRLLD

-627 DSQKDG
+627 DSKKDG

-659 IKDYNENVITDTAK
+659 IKDYNENVITDTTK

-689 DEDTLDGAI
+689 DEATLDGAI
-698 TLTDSDNSA
+698 TLTDSNNSA

-729 KGGKTYSLSVAK
+729 KGGKTYSLNVSK
-741 TVANVYDMTMDAAF
+741 TVANVYDMAMDAAF

>member
-75 QFINVFD
+75 HFINVFD

-410 VVYENSGLTIKST
+410 VV
-423 SLNQIRIRNW
+423 
-433 QTNAPFCVDDILI
+433 
-446 KDYVAPKPST
+446 
-456 ILIDENFDNMTELSN
+456 
-471 GWTNINDNNPVTIID
+471 
-486 NSPYGKSAKGQFVGS
+486 
-501 SGLQKSFDA
+501 
-510 VTGRFKISFLMN
+510 
-522 TNTQFYLNLIN
+522 
-533 KNAAGE
+533 
-539 DKNQALAYIDTSLN
+539 
-553 VHSGNG
+553 
-559 DGGHYIMGNVES
+559 
-571 GKYYQFEF
+571 
-579 VVDTDNKTYEM
+579 
-590 RYTDVAT
+590 
-597 STNSTQTLDSEKL
+597 
-610 PRLLN
+610 
-615 LNSVSGIQLGFW
+615 
-627 DSQKDG
+627 
-633 SDTVIIDNVKV
+633 
-644 ERIVTAPVLSAETVA
+644 
-659 IKDYNENVITDTAK
+659 
-673 VTPAISE
+673 
-680 IALNFGTQI
+680 
-689 DEDTLDGAI
+689 
-698 TLTDSDNSA
+698 
-707 VAFDYALS
+707 
-715 SDGKIV
+715 
-721 TITPTAYL
+721 
-729 KGGKTYSLSVAK
+729 
-741 TVANVYDMTMDAAF
+741 
-755 NMQFETAA
+755 
-763 DFAKAELTTLPKFSD
+763 
-778 IATGSTL
+778 
-785 TIGGNFINCTDSSKN
+785 
-800 LVWVVAYFS
+800 
-809 GNRLVYADASKETP
+809 
-823 ISAVY
+823 
-828 GKTTLGQTYTAPD
+828 
-841 MTGVDRVEVYL
+841 
-852 WNGMTT
+852 
-858 MIPFADATPIQ
+858 

>member
-53 NFENIAD
+53 NFENIAN
-60 LDAAKNSGLKVYWAE
+60 LNAAKNSGLKVYWAE

-133 SAIPIYLMQEPK
+133 SAIPIYLMQETE

-215 KDLTIDGLG
+215 KDLTVDGLG

-262 EDFSNNNIFSEI
+262 EDFSNIDSFNEVF
-274 YADGWAWTHDQNT
+274 ADDWVWTHDQKT

-292 VNVDE
+292 VNVDS
-297 SHGNAVQLN
+297 SHGNAVQLS

-328 YEINYSVYPESTK
+328 YEISYSVYTTSTED
-341 GKILVDVNDGTNSTT
+341 KILVDINDFCVAYFSQWATIGNSAGGSGSGT
-356 FDSLCYFAEDGTI
+356 YKE
-369 VPYGKW
+369 
-375 SGGTSKYS
+375 
-383 ANKWYDIS
+383 NKWYDIS
-391 AVIDMDN
+391 ALMDMDN

-410 VVYENSGLTIKST
+410 VVYENSGLAINATALT
-423 SLNQIRIRNW
+423 QLRVRNW
-433 QTNAPFCVDDILI
+433 NDKAFYIDDILI

-471 GWTNINDNNPVTIID
+471 GWTNINDSNPVTIID
-486 NSPYGKSAKGQFVGS
+486 NSPYGKSAKGQFKGS

-510 VTGRFKISFLMN
+510 VTGQFKISFLMK
-522 TNTQFYLNLIN
+522 TNTQFYLDLIN
-533 KNAAGE
+533 KNAEGVDAVT
-539 DKNQALAYIDTSLN
+539 KLLFVDTSLN
-553 VHSGNG
+553 VLPGNSPTAG
-559 DGGHYIMGNVES
+559 DNNYTNGTLES
-571 GKYYQFEF
+571 EKYYQFEF
-579 VVDTDNKTYEM
+579 IVDTDNKKYEYELY
-590 RYTDVAT
+590 RCCHINPE
-597 STNSTQTLDSEKL
+597 S
-610 PRLLN
+610 
-615 LNSVSGIQLGFW
+615 
-627 DSQKDG
+627 
-633 SDTVIIDNVKV
+633 
-644 ERIVTAPVLSAETVA
+644 
-659 IKDYNENVITDTAK
+659 
-673 VTPAISE
+673 
-680 IALNFGTQI
+680 NF
-689 DEDTLDGAI
+689 
-698 TLTDSDNSA
+698 S
-707 VAFDYALS
+707 
-715 SDGKIV
+715 
-721 TITPTAYL
+721 
-729 KGGKTYSLSVAK
+729 
-741 TVANVYDMTMDAAF
+741 
-755 NMQFETAA
+755 
-763 DFAKAELTTLPKFSD
+763 
-778 IATGSTL
+778 
-785 TIGGNFINCTDSSKN
+785 
-800 LVWVVAYFS
+800 
-809 GNRLVYADASKETP
+809 
-823 ISAVY
+823 
-828 GKTTLGQTYTAPD
+828 
-841 MTGVDRVEVYL
+841 
-852 WNGMTT
+852 
-858 MIPFADATPIQ
+858 

>member
-60 LDAAKNSGLKVYWAE
+60 VAGLSNSNGFAIQSDKDKTPQFMTVANTDDEHKKAIGLM
-75 QFINVFD
+75 
-82 TGDTEHGKA
+82 
-91 VGLLDVKAGS
+91 DVDPN
-101 EGATSP
+101 ATVKLSP
-107 GFYYTLPEKVTSGE
+107 GFQYTLPEKVTSGE

-133 SAIPIYLMQEPK
+133 SAIPIYLMQEPNTPG
-145 QQEEPL
+145 ESL
-151 QQLMLFNENST
+151 QQIITFNENNL
-162 YTMLGSTFGYTAD
+162 YTFQGSNFGYTAD
-175 KWIDVTVVANLDTK
+175 KWVDVTIVANLDNKT
-189 KFNIVLSGEGIGN
+189 FNIVFSGEGIGN

-215 KDLTIDGLG
+215 KALTIDGLS

-229 SWYKNG
+229 SWIKKG
-235 QGDTYSYFDNIKIA
+235 EGETYTYFDNIKIA
-249 TKQTGGTNDAYIK
+249 TKQYTGTNDAYIK
-262 EDFSNNNIFSEI
+262 EDFSNIDSFNEVF
-274 YADGWAWTHDQNT
+274 ADDWVWTHDQKT

-292 VNVDE
+292 VNVDS
-297 SHGNAVQLN
+297 SHGNAVQLS
-306 QNAPGIYKAIKDKDG
+306 QNGPGIYKAIKDKDG

-328 YEINYSVYPESTK
+328 YEVKFSIYPKDEKTK
-341 GKILVDVNDGTNSTT
+341 IYVDMNDVI
-356 FDSLCYFAEDGTI
+356 LCYFDEYNGL
-369 VPYGKW
+369 GR
-375 SGGTSKYS
+375 STSVAGEARYS
-383 ANKWYDIS
+383 AGKWYDVS
-391 AVIDMDN
+391 AVMN
-398 KTASVTVKQGDT
+398 LAEQKGTVVVTQGDT
-410 VVYENSGLTIKST
+410 TVWTKDFTYDKNVFSQL
-423 SLNQIRIRNW
+423 RIRSWNDK
-433 QTNAPFCVDDILI
+433 AFYIDDIMV
-446 KDYVAPKPST
+446 KDYVEPKPST
-456 ILIDENFDNMTELSN
+456 VLIDENFDNMTELSN
-471 GWTNINDNNPVTIID
+471 GWENMNNNNPVSIIEND
-486 NSPYGKSAKGQFVGS
+486 SYGKSAKAQFVGS

-510 VTGRFKISFLMN
+510 VTGKFKISFLMS

-539 DKNQALAYIDTSLN
+539 DKNQALAYIDTSFR

-590 RYTDVAT
+590 SYTDVAT
-597 STNSTQTLDSEKL
+597 STKSTQTLDSEKL
-610 PRLLN
+610 PRLLD

-627 DSQKDG
+627 DSKKDG

-659 IKDYNENVITDTAK
+659 IKDYNENVITDTTK

-689 DEDTLDGAI
+689 DEATLDGAI
-698 TLTDSDNSA
+698 TLTDSNNSA

-729 KGGKTYSLSVAK
+729 KGGKTYSLNVSK
-741 TVANVYDMTMDAAF
+741 TVANVYDMAMDAAF

>member
-60 LDAAKNSGLKVYWAE
+60 LNAAKNSGLKVYWAE

-133 SAIPIYLMQEPK
+133 SAIPIYLMQETE

-215 KDLTIDGLG
+215 KDLTVDGLG

-262 EDFSNNNIFSEI
+262 EDFSNIDSFNEVF
-274 YADGWAWTHDQNT
+274 ADDWVWTHDQKT

-292 VNVDE
+292 VNVDS
-297 SHGNAVQLN
+297 SHGNAVQLS

-328 YEINYSVYPESTK
+328 YEISYSVYTTSTED
-341 GKILVDVNDGTNSTT
+341 KILVDINDFCVAYFSQWATIGNSAGGSGSGT
-356 FDSLCYFAEDGTI
+356 YKE
-369 VPYGKW
+369 
-375 SGGTSKYS
+375 
-383 ANKWYDIS
+383 NKWYDIS
-391 AVIDMDN
+391 ALMDMDN

-410 VVYENSGLTIKST
+410 VVYENSGLAINATALT
-423 SLNQIRIRNW
+423 QLRVRNW
-433 QTNAPFCVDDILI
+433 NDKAFYIDDILI

-510 VTGRFKISFLMN
+510 VTGKFKISFLMS

-539 DKNQALAYIDTSLN
+539 DKNQALAYIDTSFR

-590 RYTDVAT
+590 SYTDVAT
-597 STNSTQTLDSEKL
+597 STKSTQTLDSEKL
-610 PRLLN
+610 PRLLDLN
-615 LNSVSGIQLGFW
+615 LVSGIQLGFW
-627 DSQKDG
+627 DSKKDG
-633 SDTVIIDNVKV
+633 SDTVIIDNVKA
-644 ERIVTAPVLSAETVA
+644 ELIVTAPVLSAETIT

-698 TLTDSDNSA
+698 TITDSDNSA

-721 TITPTAYL
+721 TIAPTAYL
-729 KGGKTYSLSVAK
+729 KGGKTYSLNVAK

-778 IATGSTL
+778 IATGSTV

-858 MIPFADATPIQ
+858 MIPFADTTPIQ

>member
-60 LDAAKNSGLKVYWAE
+60 LNAAKNSGLKVYWAE

-133 SAIPIYLMQEPK
+133 SAIPIYLMQETE

-215 KDLTIDGLG
+215 KDLTVDGLG

-262 EDFSNNNIFSEI
+262 EDFSNIDSFNEVF
-274 YADGWAWTHDQNT
+274 ADDWVWTHDQKT

-292 VNVDE
+292 VNVDS
-297 SHGNAVQLN
+297 SHGNAVQLS

-328 YEINYSVYPESTK
+328 YEISYSVYTTSTED
-341 GKILVDVNDGTNSTT
+341 KILVDINDFCVAYFSQWATIGNSAGGSGSGT
-356 FDSLCYFAEDGTI
+356 YKE
-369 VPYGKW
+369 
-375 SGGTSKYS
+375 
-383 ANKWYDIS
+383 NKWYDIS
-391 AVIDMDN
+391 ALMDMDN

-410 VVYENSGLTIKST
+410 VVYENSGLAINATALT
-423 SLNQIRIRNW
+423 QLRVRNW
-433 QTNAPFCVDDILI
+433 NDKAFYIDDILI

-510 VTGRFKISFLMN
+510 VTGKFKISFLMS

-539 DKNQALAYIDTSLN
+539 DKNQALAYIDTSFR

-590 RYTDVAT
+590 SYTDVAT
-597 STNSTQTLDSEKL
+597 STKSTQTLDSEKL
-610 PRLLN
+610 PRLLD

-627 DSQKDG
+627 DSKKDG
-633 SDTVIIDNVKV
+633 SDTVIIDNVKA
-644 ERIVTAPVLSAETVA
+644 ELIVTAPVLSAETIT
-659 IKDYNENVITDTAK
+659 IKDYNENVITDTTK

-698 TLTDSDNSA
+698 TITDSDNSA

-721 TITPTAYL
+721 TIAPTAYL
-729 KGGKTYSLSVAK
+729 KGGKTYSLNVAK

>member
-60 LDAAKNSGLKVYWAE
+60 LDAAKNRGLKVYWAE

-133 SAIPIYLMQEPK
+133 SAIPIYLMQEPNTPG
-145 QQEEPL
+145 ESL
-151 QQLMLFNENST
+151 QQIITFNENNL
-162 YTMLGSTFGYTAD
+162 YTFQGSNFGYTAD
-175 KWIDVTVVANLDTK
+175 KWVDVTIVANLDNKT
-189 KFNIVLSGEGIGN
+189 FNIVFSGEGIGN

-215 KDLTIDGLG
+215 KALTIDGLS

-229 SWYKNG
+229 SWIKKG
-235 QGDTYSYFDNIKIA
+235 EGETYTYFDNIKIA
-249 TKQTGGTNDAYIK
+249 TKQYTGTNDAYIK
-262 EDFSNNNIFSEI
+262 EDFSNIDSFNEVF
-274 YADGWAWTHDQNT
+274 ADDWVWTHDQKT

-292 VNVDE
+292 VNVDS
-297 SHGNAVQLN
+297 SHGNAVQLS
-306 QNAPGIYKAIKDKDG
+306 QNGPGIYKAIKDKDG

-328 YEINYSVYPESTK
+328 YEVKFSIYPKDEKTK
-341 GKILVDVNDGTNSTT
+341 IYVDMNDVI
-356 FDSLCYFAEDGTI
+356 LCYFDEYNGL
-369 VPYGKW
+369 GR
-375 SGGTSKYS
+375 STSVAGEARYS
-383 ANKWYDIS
+383 AGKWYDVS
-391 AVIDMDN
+391 AVMN
-398 KTASVTVKQGDT
+398 LAEQKGTVVVTQGDT
-410 VVYENSGLTIKST
+410 TVWTKDFTYDKNVFSQL
-423 SLNQIRIRNW
+423 RIRSWNDK
-433 QTNAPFCVDDILI
+433 AFYIDDIMV
-446 KDYVAPKPST
+446 KDYVEPKPST
-456 ILIDENFDNMTELSN
+456 VLIDENFDNMTELSN
-471 GWTNINDNNPVTIID
+471 GWENMNNNNPVSIIEND
-486 NSPYGKSAKGQFVGS
+486 SYGKSAKAQFVGS

-510 VTGRFKISFLMN
+510 VTGKFKISFLMS

-539 DKNQALAYIDTSLN
+539 DKNQALAYIDTSFR

-590 RYTDVAT
+590 SYTDVAT
-597 STNSTQTLDSEKL
+597 STKSTQTLDSEKL
-610 PRLLN
+610 PRLLD

-627 DSQKDG
+627 DSKKDG

-659 IKDYNENVITDTAK
+659 IKDYNENVITDTTK

-689 DEDTLDGAI
+689 DEATLDGAI
-698 TLTDSDNSA
+698 TLTDSNNSA

-729 KGGKTYSLSVAK
+729 KGGKTYSLNVSK
-741 TVANVYDMTMDAAF
+741 TVANVYDMAMDAAF

>member
-60 LDAAKNSGLKVYWAE
+60 LNAAKNSGLKVYWAE

-133 SAIPIYLMQEPK
+133 SAIPIYLMQETE

-215 KDLTIDGLG
+215 KDLTVDGLG

-262 EDFSNNNIFSEI
+262 EDFSNIDSFNEVF
-274 YADGWAWTHDQNT
+274 ADDWVWTHDQKT

-292 VNVDE
+292 VNVDS
-297 SHGNAVQLN
+297 SHGNAVQLS

-328 YEINYSVYPESTK
+328 YEISYSVYTTSTED
-341 GKILVDVNDGTNSTT
+341 KILVDINDFCVAYFSQWATIGNSAGGSGSGT
-356 FDSLCYFAEDGTI
+356 YKE
-369 VPYGKW
+369 
-375 SGGTSKYS
+375 
-383 ANKWYDIS
+383 NKWYDIS
-391 AVIDMDN
+391 ALMDMDN

-410 VVYENSGLTIKST
+410 VVYENSGLAINATALT
-423 SLNQIRIRNW
+423 QLRVRNW
-433 QTNAPFCVDDILI
+433 NDKAFYIDDILI

-510 VTGRFKISFLMN
+510 VTGKFKISFLMS

-539 DKNQALAYIDTSLN
+539 DKNQALAYIDTSFR

-590 RYTDVAT
+590 SYTDVAT
-597 STNSTQTLDSEKL
+597 STKSTQTLDSEKL
-610 PRLLN
+610 PRLLD

-627 DSQKDG
+627 DSKKDG
-633 SDTVIIDNVKV
+633 SDTVIIDNVKA
-644 ERIVTAPVLSAETVA
+644 ELIVTAPVLSAETIT
-659 IKDYNENVITDTAK
+659 IKDYNENVITDTTK

-698 TLTDSDNSA
+698 TITDSDNSA

-721 TITPTAYL
+721 TMAHD
-729 KGGKTYSLSVAK
+729 SVSQRRK
-741 TVANVYDMTMDAAF
+741 DVFV
-755 NMQFETAA
+755 ER
-763 DFAKAELTTLPKFSD
+763 
-778 IATGSTL
+778 
-785 TIGGNFINCTDSSKN
+785 SKD
-800 LVWVVAYFS
+800 
-809 GNRLVYADASKETP
+809 GCERL
-823 ISAVY
+823 
-828 GKTTLGQTYTAPD
+828 
-841 MTGVDRVEVYL
+841 
-852 WNGMTT
+852 
-858 MIPFADATPIQ
+858 

>member
-39 NMPESYTWQNGVYE
+39 NMPESYTWQNRLYE

-60 LDAAKNSGLKVYWAE
+60 VDGLSNSSGFGIQSDATFTPQFMTVSNTNDEHNKAIGLM
-75 QFINVFD
+75 
-82 TGDTEHGKA
+82 
-91 VGLLDVKAGS
+91 DVKSGS
-101 EGATSP
+101 TNALSP
-107 GFYYTLPEKVTSGE
+107 GFYYSLPAKVASGE
-121 LKISFS
+121 VKISFS

-133 SAIPIYLMQEPK
+133 SAIPIYLMQEPNTPG
-145 QQEEPL
+145 ESL
-151 QQLMLFNENST
+151 QQIITFNENNL
-162 YTMLGSTFGYTAD
+162 YTFQGSNFGYTAD
-175 KWIDVTVVANLDTK
+175 KWVDVTIVANLDNKT
-189 KFNIVLSGEGIGN
+189 FNIVFSGEGIGN

-215 KDLTIDGLG
+215 KALTIDGLS

-229 SWYKNG
+229 SWIKKG
-235 QGDTYSYFDNIKIA
+235 EGETYTYFDNIKIA
-249 TKQTGGTNDAYIK
+249 TKQYTGTNDAYIK
-262 EDFSNNNIFSEI
+262 EDFSNIDSFNEVF
-274 YADGWAWTHDQNT
+274 ADDWVWTHDQKT

-292 VNVDE
+292 VNVDS
-297 SHGNAVQLN
+297 SHGNAVQLS
-306 QNAPGIYKAIKDKDG
+306 QNGPGIYKAIKDKDG

-328 YEINYSVYPESTK
+328 YEISYSVYTTSTED
-341 GKILVDVNDGTNSTT
+341 KILVDINDFCVAYFSQWATIGNSAGGSGSGT
-356 FDSLCYFAEDGTI
+356 YKE
-369 VPYGKW
+369 
-375 SGGTSKYS
+375 
-383 ANKWYDIS
+383 NKWYDIS
-391 AVIDMDN
+391 ALMDMDN

-410 VVYENSGLTIKST
+410 VVYENSGLAINATALT
-423 SLNQIRIRNW
+423 QLRVRNW
-433 QTNAPFCVDDILI
+433 NDKAFYIDDILI

-471 GWTNINDNNPVTIID
+471 GWTNINSNNPVTIID

-510 VTGRFKISFLMN
+510 VTGKFKISFLMS

-539 DKNQALAYIDTSLN
+539 DKNQALAYIDTSFR

-590 RYTDVAT
+590 SYTDVAT
-597 STNSTQTLDSEKL
+597 STKSTQTLDSEKL
-610 PRLLN
+610 PRLLD

-627 DSQKDG
+627 DSKKDG
-633 SDTVIIDNVKV
+633 SDTVIIDNVKA
-644 ERIVTAPVLSAETVA
+644 ELIVTAPVLSAETIT
-659 IKDYNENVITDTAK
+659 IKDYDENVITDTAK

-763 DFAKAELTTLPKFSD
+763 DFAKAELSTLPKLSD
-778 IATGSTL
+778 ITTGSTV

-823 ISAVY
+823 ISTVY

>member
-60 LDAAKNSGLKVYWAE
+60 VDGLSNSSGFGIQSDATFTPQFMTVSNTDDEHNKAIGLM
-75 QFINVFD
+75 
-82 TGDTEHGKA
+82 
-91 VGLLDVKAGS
+91 DVKSGS
-101 EGATSP
+101 TNALSP
-107 GFYYTLPEKVTSGE
+107 GFYYSLPAKVASGE
-121 LKISFS
+121 VKISFS

-133 SAIPIYLMQEPK
+133 SAIPIYLMQEPNTPG
-145 QQEEPL
+145 ESL
-151 QQLMLFNENST
+151 QQIITFNENNL
-162 YTMLGSTFGYTAD
+162 YTFQGSNFGYTAD
-175 KWIDVTVVANLDTK
+175 KWVDVTIVANLGNKT
-189 KFNIVLSGEGIGN
+189 FNIVFSGEGIGN

-215 KDLTIDGLG
+215 KALTIDGLS

-229 SWYKNG
+229 SWIKKG
-235 QGDTYSYFDNIKIA
+235 EGETYTYFDNIKIA
-249 TKQTGGTNDAYIK
+249 TKQYTGTNDAYIK
-262 EDFSNNNIFSEI
+262 EDFSNIDSFNEVF
-274 YADGWAWTHDQNT
+274 ADDWVWTHDQKT

-292 VNVDE
+292 VNVDS
-297 SHGNAVQLN
+297 SHGNAVQLS

-328 YEINYSVYPESTK
+328 YEISYSVYTTSTED
-341 GKILVDVNDGTNSTT
+341 KILVDINDFCVAYFSQWATIGNSAGGSGSGT
-356 FDSLCYFAEDGTI
+356 YKE
-369 VPYGKW
+369 
-375 SGGTSKYS
+375 
-383 ANKWYDIS
+383 NKWYDIS
-391 AVIDMDN
+391 ALMDMDN

-410 VVYENSGLTIKST
+410 VVYENSGLAINATALT
-423 SLNQIRIRNW
+423 QLRVRNW
-433 QTNAPFCVDDILI
+433 NDKAFYIDDILI

-471 GWTNINDNNPVTIID
+471 GWTNINSNNPVTIID

-510 VTGRFKISFLMN
+510 VTGKFKISFLMS

-539 DKNQALAYIDTSLN
+539 DKNQALAYIDTSFR

-590 RYTDVAT
+590 SYTDVAT
-597 STNSTQTLDSEKL
+597 STKSTQTLDSEKL
-610 PRLLN
+610 PRLLD

-627 DSQKDG
+627 DSKKDG

-659 IKDYNENVITDTAK
+659 IKDYNENVITDTTK

-707 VAFDYALS
+707 VAFDYELS
-715 SDGKIV
+715 SDGKTV
-721 TITPTAYL
+721 TIAPTAYL

-763 DFAKAELTTLPKFSD
+763 DFAKAELTTLPKLSD
-778 IATGSTL
+778 ITTGSTV

-823 ISAVY
+823 ISTVY

-841 MTGVDRVEVYL
+841 MTGVDRVEIYL

>member
-39 NMPESYTWQNGVYE
+39 NMPESYTWQNRLYE

-60 LDAAKNSGLKVYWAE
+60 VDGLSNSSGFGIQSDATFTPQFMTVSNTNDEHNKAIGLM
-75 QFINVFD
+75 
-82 TGDTEHGKA
+82 
-91 VGLLDVKAGS
+91 DVKSGS
-101 EGATSP
+101 TNALSP
-107 GFYYTLPEKVTSGE
+107 GFYYSLPAKVASGE
-121 LKISFS
+121 VKISFS

-133 SAIPIYLMQEPK
+133 SAIPIYLMQEPNTPG
-145 QQEEPL
+145 ESL
-151 QQLMLFNENST
+151 QQIITFNENNL
-162 YTMLGSTFGYTAD
+162 YTFQGSNFGYTAD
-175 KWIDVTVVANLDTK
+175 KWVDVTIVANLDNKT
-189 KFNIVLSGEGIGN
+189 FNIVFSGEGIGN

-215 KDLTIDGLG
+215 KALTIDGLS

-229 SWYKNG
+229 SWIKKG
-235 QGDTYSYFDNIKIA
+235 EGETYTYFDNIKIA
-249 TKQTGGTNDAYIK
+249 TKQYTGTNDAYIK
-262 EDFSNNNIFSEI
+262 EDFSNIDSFNEVF
-274 YADGWAWTHDQNT
+274 ADDWVWTHDQKT

-297 SHGNAVQLN
+297 SHGKALQLS
-306 QNAPGIYKAIKDKDG
+306 QNGPGVYTSLKDKNG
-321 NGLTSGK
+321 NAFSSGK
-328 YEINYSVYPESTK
+328 YEVKFSIYPKDEKTK
-341 GKILVDVNDGTNSTT
+341 IYVDMNDVI
-356 FDSLCYFAEDGTI
+356 LCYFDEYNGL
-369 VPYGKW
+369 GR
-375 SGGTSKYS
+375 STSVAGEARYS
-383 ANKWYDIS
+383 AGKWYDVS
-391 AVIDMDN
+391 AVMN
-398 KTASVTVKQGDT
+398 LAEQKGTVVVTQGDT
-410 VVYENSGLTIKST
+410 TVWTKDFTYDKNVFSQL
-423 SLNQIRIRNW
+423 RIRSWNDK
-433 QTNAPFCVDDILI
+433 AFYIDDIMV
-446 KDYVAPKPST
+446 KDYVEPKPST
-456 ILIDENFDNMTELSN
+456 VLIDENFDNMTELSN
-471 GWTNINDNNPVTIID
+471 GWENMNNNNPVSIIEND
-486 NSPYGKSAKGQFVGS
+486 SYGKSAKAQFVGS

-510 VTGRFKISFLMN
+510 VTGKFKISFLMS

-539 DKNQALAYIDTSLN
+539 DKNQALAYIDTSFR

-590 RYTDVAT
+590 SYTDVAT
-597 STNSTQTLDSEKL
+597 STKSTQTLDSEKL
-610 PRLLN
+610 PRLLD

-627 DSQKDG
+627 DSKKDG

-659 IKDYNENVITDTAK
+659 IKDYNENVITDTTK

-689 DEDTLDGAI
+689 DEATLDGAI
-698 TLTDSDNSA
+698 TLTDSNNSA

-741 TVANVYDMTMDAAF
+741 TVANVYDMAMDAAF

-763 DFAKAELTTLPKFSD
+763 DFAKAELTTLPKLSD
-778 IATGSTL
+778 ITTGSTV

-800 LVWVVAYFS
+800 LVW
-809 GNRLVYADASKETP
+809 
-823 ISAVY
+823 
-828 GKTTLGQTYTAPD
+828 
-841 MTGVDRVEVYL
+841 
-852 WNGMTT
+852 
-858 MIPFADATPIQ
+858 

>member
-60 LDAAKNSGLKVYWAE
+60 VDGLSNSSGFGIQSDATFTPQFMTVSNTDDEHNKAIGLM
-75 QFINVFD
+75 
-82 TGDTEHGKA
+82 
-91 VGLLDVKAGS
+91 DVKSGS
-101 EGATSP
+101 TNALSP
-107 GFYYTLPEKVTSGE
+107 GFYYSLPAKVASGE
-121 LKISFS
+121 VKISFS

-133 SAIPIYLMQEPK
+133 SAIPIYLMQEPNTPG
-145 QQEEPL
+145 ESL
-151 QQLMLFNENST
+151 QQIITFNENNL
-162 YTMLGSTFGYTAD
+162 YTFQGSNFGYTAD
-175 KWIDVTVVANLDTK
+175 KWVDVTIVANLDNKT
-189 KFNIVLSGEGIGN
+189 FNIVFSGEGIGN

-215 KDLTIDGLG
+215 KALTIDGLS

-229 SWYKNG
+229 SWIKKG
-235 QGDTYSYFDNIKIA
+235 EGETYTYFDNIKIA
-249 TKQTGGTNDAYIK
+249 TKQYTGTNDAYIK
-262 EDFSNNNIFSEI
+262 EDFSNIDSFNEVF
-274 YADGWAWTHDQNT
+274 ADDWVWTHDQKT

-292 VNVDE
+292 VNVDS
-297 SHGNAVQLN
+297 SHGNAVQLS
-306 QNAPGIYKAIKDKDG
+306 QNAPGIYKSIKDKDG

-328 YEINYSVYPESTK
+328 YEISYSVYTTSTED
-341 GKILVDVNDGTNSTT
+341 KILVDINDFCVAYFSQWATIGNSAGGSGSGT
-356 FDSLCYFAEDGTI
+356 YKE
-369 VPYGKW
+369 
-375 SGGTSKYS
+375 
-383 ANKWYDIS
+383 NKWYDIS
-391 AVIDMDN
+391 ALMDMDN

-410 VVYENSGLTIKST
+410 VVYENNGLAINATALT
-423 SLNQIRIRNW
+423 QLRVRNW
-433 QTNAPFCVDDILI
+433 NDKAFYIDDILI

-471 GWTNINDNNPVTIID
+471 GWTNINSNNPVTIID

-510 VTGRFKISFLMN
+510 VTGKFKISFLMS

-539 DKNQALAYIDTSLN
+539 DKNQALAYIDTSFR

-590 RYTDVAT
+590 SYTDVAT
-597 STNSTQTLDSEKL
+597 STKSTQTLDSEKL
-610 PRLLN
+610 PRLLD

-627 DSQKDG
+627 DSKKDG
-633 SDTVIIDNVKV
+633 SDTVIIDNVKA
-644 ERIVTAPVLSAETVA
+644 ELIVTAPVLSAETIT
-659 IKDYNENVITDTAK
+659 IKDYDENVVTDTAK

-698 TLTDSDNSA
+698 TLTDSNNSA
-707 VAFDYALS
+707 VAFDYELS
-715 SDGKIV
+715 SDGKTV
-721 TITPTAYL
+721 TIAPTAYL

-763 DFAKAELTTLPKFSD
+763 DFAKAELTTLPKLSD
-778 IATGSTL
+778 ITTGSTV

-823 ISAVY
+823 ISTVY

-841 MTGVDRVEVYL
+841 MTGVDRVEIYL

>member
-60 LDAAKNSGLKVYWAE
+60 VDGLSNSSGFGIQSDATFTPQFMTVSNTDDEHNKAIGLM
-75 QFINVFD
+75 
-82 TGDTEHGKA
+82 
-91 VGLLDVKAGS
+91 DVKSGS
-101 EGATSP
+101 TNALSP
-107 GFYYTLPEKVTSGE
+107 GFYYSLPAKVASGE
-121 LKISFS
+121 VKISFS

-133 SAIPIYLMQEPK
+133 SAIPIYLMQEPNTPG
-145 QQEEPL
+145 ESL
-151 QQLMLFNENST
+151 QQIITFNENNL
-162 YTMLGSTFGYTAD
+162 YTFQGSNFGYTAD
-175 KWIDVTVVANLDTK
+175 KWVDVTIVANLDNKT
-189 KFNIVLSGEGIGN
+189 FNIVFSGEGIGN

-215 KDLTIDGLG
+215 KALTIDGLS

-229 SWYKNG
+229 SWIKKG
-235 QGDTYSYFDNIKIA
+235 EGETYTYFDNIKIA
-249 TKQTGGTNDAYIK
+249 TKQYTGTNDAYIK
-262 EDFSNNNIFSEI
+262 EDFSNIDSFNEVF
-274 YADGWAWTHDQNT
+274 ADDWVWTHDQKT

-292 VNVDE
+292 VNVDS
-297 SHGNAVQLN
+297 SHGNAVQLS
-306 QNAPGIYKAIKDKDG
+306 QNAPGIYKSIKDKDG

-328 YEINYSVYPESTK
+328 YEISYSVYTTSTED
-341 GKILVDVNDGTNSTT
+341 KILVDINDFCVAYFSQWATIGNSAGGSGSGT
-356 FDSLCYFAEDGTI
+356 YKE
-369 VPYGKW
+369 
-375 SGGTSKYS
+375 
-383 ANKWYDIS
+383 NKWYDIS
-391 AVIDMDN
+391 ALMDMDN

-410 VVYENSGLTIKST
+410 VVYENSGLAINATALT
-423 SLNQIRIRNW
+423 QLRVRNW
-433 QTNAPFCVDDILI
+433 NDKAFYIDDILI

-471 GWTNINDNNPVTIID
+471 GWTNINSNNPVTIID

-510 VTGRFKISFLMN
+510 VTGKFKISFLMS

-539 DKNQALAYIDTSLN
+539 DKNQALAYIDTSFR

-590 RYTDVAT
+590 SYTDVAT
-597 STNSTQTLDSEKL
+597 STKSIQTLDSEKL
-610 PRLLN
+610 PRLLD

-627 DSQKDG
+627 DSKKDG
-633 SDTVIIDNVKV
+633 SDTVIIDNVKA
-644 ERIVTAPVLSAETVA
+644 ELIVTAPVLSAETIT
-659 IKDYNENVITDTAK
+659 IKDYDENVVTDTAK

-698 TLTDSDNSA
+698 TLADSDNSA
-707 VAFDYALS
+707 VAFDYELS
-715 SDGKIV
+715 SDGKTV
-721 TITPTAYL
+721 TIAPTAYL

-763 DFAKAELTTLPKFSD
+763 DFAKAELTTLPKLSD
-778 IATGSTL
+778 ITTGSTV

-823 ISAVY
+823 ISTVY

-841 MTGVDRVEVYL
+841 MTGVDRVEIYL

>member
-39 NMPESYTWQNGVYE
+39 NMPQDYEWQNIVSE
-53 NFENIAD
+53 DFENVAD
-60 LDAAKNSGLKVYWAE
+60 MTEARANGLKLQSDESSTIGFMSIGDSGDADNGKS
-75 QFINVFD
+75 FRFLNVQS
-82 TGDTEHGKA
+82 GTEG
-91 VGLLDVKAGS
+91 AGS
-101 EGATSP
+101 P
-107 GFYYTLPEKVTSGE
+107 GMYYSLPQKMTSGE
-121 LKISFS
+121 IKVSFS
-127 IKSQQL
+127 MKSSQKNW
-133 SAIPIYLMQEPK
+133 IPMYLMQETDKPS
-145 QQEEPL
+145 
-151 QQLMLFNENST
+151 ENTQNVITFQNNNT
-162 YTMLGSTFGYTAD
+162 YTLLGTPLGYTAD
-175 KWIDVTVVANLDTK
+175 KWVDVTLKLNLDAK
-189 KFNIVLSGEGIGN
+189 KFDITLSGEGVGN
-202 GTANEKKYVRYDD
+202 GAANEKKFVRYEN
-215 KDLTIDGLG
+215 KDLTIDGFA

-229 SWYKNG
+229 SWH
-235 QGDTYSYFDNIKIA
+235 QATGDNTTYTYIDNIKVA
-249 TKQTGGTNDAYIK
+249 EKQYGTTNTAYVK
-262 EDFSNNNIFSEI
+262 QDFSNIKSFSELT
-274 YADGWAWTHDQNT
+274 ADGWTWTHDQKT
-287 VDGKI
+287 VDAKI

-297 SHGNAVQLN
+297 SHGNALQLS
-306 QNAPGIYKAIKDKDG
+306 QNGPGVYTSLKDKNG
-321 NGLTSGK
+321 NAFSSGK
-328 YEINYSVYPESTK
+328 YEVKFSIYPKDEKTK
-341 GKILVDVNDGTNSTT
+341 IYVDMNDVI
-356 FDSLCYFAEDGTI
+356 LCYFDEYNGL
-369 VPYGKW
+369 GR
-375 SGGTSKYS
+375 STSVAGEARYS
-383 ANKWYDIS
+383 AGKWYDVS
-391 AVIDMDN
+391 AVMN
-398 KTASVTVKQGDT
+398 LAEQKGTVVVTQGDT
-410 VVYENSGLTIKST
+410 TVWTKDFTYDKNVFSQL
-423 SLNQIRIRNW
+423 RIRSWNDK
-433 QTNAPFCVDDILI
+433 AFYIDDIMV
-446 KDYVAPKPST
+446 KDYVEPKPST
-456 ILIDENFDNMTELSN
+456 VLIDENFDNMTELSN
-471 GWTNINDNNPVTIID
+471 GWENMNNNNPVSIIEND
-486 NSPYGKSAKGQFVGS
+486 SYGKSAKAQFVGS

-510 VTGRFKISFLMN
+510 VTGKFKISFLMS

-539 DKNQALAYIDTSLN
+539 DKNQALAYIDTSFR

-590 RYTDVAT
+590 SYTDVAT
-597 STNSTQTLDSEKL
+597 STKSTQTLDSEKL
-610 PRLLN
+610 PRLLD

-627 DSQKDG
+627 DSKKDG
-633 SDTVIIDNVKV
+633 SDTVIIDNVKA
-644 ERIVTAPVLSAETVA
+644 ELIVTAPVLSAETIT
-659 IKDYNENVITDTAK
+659 IKDYDENVITDTTK

-698 TLTDSDNSA
+698 TITDSDNSA

-721 TITPTAYL
+721 TIAPTAYL
-729 KGGKTYSLSVAK
+729 KGGKTYSLNVSK
-741 TVANVYDMTMDAAF
+741 TVANVYDMAMDAAF